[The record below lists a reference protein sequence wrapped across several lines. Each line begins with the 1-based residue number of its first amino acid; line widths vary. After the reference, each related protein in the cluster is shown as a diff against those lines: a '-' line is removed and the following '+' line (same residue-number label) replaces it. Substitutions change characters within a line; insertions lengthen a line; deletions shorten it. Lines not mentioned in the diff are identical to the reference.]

1 MKSRRQKVGHA
12 PTRAGAWATVCRRG
26 FLRWVD
32 RPCVPRN
39 LRSPAGEELAGKLD
53 RKSHPRRRWR
63 GDQRAIRRVS
73 EGEESDQKE
82 TWSPEKKLGFPLWL

>member
-1 MKSRRQKVGHA
+1 MKSWRRKVGHA

-39 LRSPAGEELAGKLD
+39 LRSPVGEELAGKLA
-53 RKSHPRRRWR
+53 RK
-63 GDQRAIRRVS
+63 
-73 EGEESDQKE
+73 SDQKE